1 MLESNITPT
10 DGTHFKNHASS
21 RILLAFPPSF
31 IICLFVS
38 VIAEIVILAL
48 ESYLTFHRLSFMLP
62 CTVLVLHAFL
72 NCNSSWLSHVSFVVD
87 PYLTRSTRLLCS
99 CLALF
104 AVDPRPALSSLIH
117 YLTPFSFF
125 LTRSTFIAHSYTSL
139 TYGSF
144 PRNNLQITGILTN
157 TITHSHLNHK

>member
-1 MLESNITPT
+1 MACAPDQCVMWSAKESNLPFIYCLTLIELHPSARIEHHSFR
-10 DGTHFKNHASS
+10 THFKNASS
-21 RILLAFPPSF
+21 RTLLAFPPSF
-31 IICLFVS
+31 IISLFVS

-99 CLALF
+99 CLASPCLQ
-104 AVDPRPALSSLIH
+104 
-117 YLTPFSFF
+117 
-125 LTRSTFIAHSYTSL
+125 LTRDLLLAHSY
-139 TYGSF
+139 
-144 PRNNLQITGILTN
+144 II
-157 TITHSHLNHK
+157 